1 MHLMEELMAE
11 VDELK
16 AFVDKVVDMRR
27 AQKSFFKSKNFS
39 SMQTAMVLEKEVDE
53 MASDIL
59 RNLKDDNCEGQAD
72 LFGGCQ

>member
-1 MHLMEELMAE
+1 MAE

-59 RNLKDDNCEGQAD
+59 RNLKDDNCEGQAE
-72 LFGGCQ
+72 LFGGGQ

>member
-1 MHLMEELMAE
+1 MAE

-59 RNLKDDNCEGQAD
+59 RNLKDDNCEGQAE
-72 LFGGCQ
+72 LFRGGQ